1 MTGDCPYPFAWPAD
15 LTQPE
20 ALRLA
25 HRDPF
30 PVVTLP
36 SGDQAVL
43 ATRYQTIRTLLADP
57 RISKDRNRTGV
68 AKMTTRP
75 QKVFQRP
82 VDMSPPAHARMRR
95 LIAREFTAARV
106 ETMRPRIAAIA
117 EELLDRMAAT
127 GSAEPVDLN
136 TAFAFPLSIQ
146 VICELLG
153 VPAQE
158 RHHFGD
164 TSRPPWDYMRALI
177 ERKRQDPGSDL
188 ISALITVTDADD
200 GRLTPDELHF
210 WSTLLLL
217 AGYETTANQ
226 IAGAVVLLLNHP
238 GQLALLRA
246 DPTLITGAVEEL
258 LRCQVVGTSLSMLR
272 YATEDV
278 SIDDRVIPK
287 GTSIIPAL
295 ECANHDPGVFAEPDR
310 IDLTRRDGQQLTFS
324 VGRHFCPGAP
334 LARAQLQLGI
344 GALIERFPTLELAV
358 PAERL
363 GRVDDHFFQGF
374 RTVPV
379 RW

>member
-1 MTGDCPYPFAWPAD
+1 MSGCPFPFAWPAGPAQSD
-15 LTQPE
+15 
-20 ALRLA
+20 ALLQA

-30 PVVTLP
+30 RTVTLP
-36 SGDQAVL
+36 SGDAAVL
-43 ATRYQTIRTLLADP
+43 ATRYQIIRALLADP
-57 RISKDRNRTGV
+57 RISKDRNRSGV

-75 QKVFQRP
+75 QKVFQRR

-106 ETMRPRIAAIA
+106 ETLRPRIAAIV
-117 EELLDRMAAT
+117 EELLDRMAA
-127 GSAEPVDLN
+127 GGAAEPVDLN

-158 RHHFGD
+158 RHRFGD
-164 TSRPPWDYMRALI
+164 TSNPPWDYIRELI
-177 ERKRQDPGSDL
+177 ERKRRQPDSDL
-188 ISALITVTDADD
+188 ISALIAVTDAED

-226 IAGAVVLLLNHP
+226 LAGGVVLLLHHRD
-238 GQLALLRA
+238 QLALLRA
-246 DPTLITGAVEEL
+246 DPALITGAVEEL

-272 YATEDV
+272 YVTEDV
-278 SIDDRVIPK
+278 TVDDHVIAQ

-295 ECANHDPGVFAEPDR
+295 ECANHDPAVFADPGR
-310 IDLTRRDGQQLTFS
+310 IDLTRRDAPQLTFS

-334 LARAQLQLGI
+334 LARAQLQIGI
-344 GALIERFPTLELAV
+344 GALIERFPTLRLAV
-358 PAERL
+358 APERL
-363 GRVDDHFFQGF
+363 DRVDDHFFQGF

>member
-1 MTGDCPYPFAWPAD
+1 MTDSCPYPFAWPAD

-68 AKMTTRP
+68 AKMTARP

-82 VDMSPPAHARMRR
+82 IDMSPPAHARMRR

-117 EELLDRMAAT
+117 DELLDRMATT
-127 GSAEPVDLN
+127 GSGGPVDLN

-153 VPAQE
+153 VPARE
-158 RHHFGD
+158 RHYFGD
-164 TSRPPWDYMRALI
+164 TSRPPWDYMRELI

-188 ISALITVTDADD
+188 ISALIAVTDADD

-238 GQLALLRA
+238 DQLTLLRA
-246 DPTLITGAVEEL
+246 EPTLITGAVEEL

-272 YATEDV
+272 YVTEDV
-278 SIDDRVIPK
+278 TVDDRVIPK

>member
-1 MTGDCPYPFAWPAD
+1 MSGCPFPFAWPTGPA
-15 LTQPE
+15 QPD
-20 ALRLA
+20 ALLQA

-30 PVVTLP
+30 RTVTLP
-36 SGDQAVL
+36 SGDEAVL
-43 ATRYQTIRTLLADP
+43 ATRYQTIRALLADP
-57 RISKDRNRTGV
+57 RISKDRNRSGV

-75 QKVFQRP
+75 QKVFQRR

-95 LIAREFTAARV
+95 LIAREFTTARV
-106 ETMRPRIAAIA
+106 ETLRPRIAAIV
-117 EELLDRMAAT
+117 EELLDRMAA
-127 GSAEPVDLN
+127 GGAAEPVDLN

-153 VPAQE
+153 VPAQD

-164 TSRPPWDYMRALI
+164 TSNPPWDYIRELI
-177 ERKRQDPGSDL
+177 ERKRRQPDSDL
-188 ISALITVTDADD
+188 ISALVAVSDAED

-226 IAGAVVLLLNHP
+226 IAGGVVLLLHHRD
-238 GQLALLRA
+238 QLALLRA
-246 DPTLITGAVEEL
+246 DPALITGAVEEL

-272 YATEDV
+272 YVTEDV
-278 SIDDRVIPK
+278 TVDDRVIPQ

-295 ECANHDPGVFAEPDR
+295 ECANHDPAVFADPGR
-310 IDLTRRDGQQLTFS
+310 IDLTRRDAPQLTFS

-344 GALIERFPTLELAV
+344 GALIERFPTLRLAV
-358 PAERL
+358 APERL
-363 GRVDDHFFQGF
+363 DRVDDHFFQGF

>member
-1 MTGDCPYPFAWPAD
+1 MSGCPFPFAWPTGPA
-15 LTQPE
+15 QPD
-20 ALRLA
+20 ALLQA

-30 PVVTLP
+30 RTVTLP
-36 SGDQAVL
+36 SGDEAVL
-43 ATRYQTIRTLLADP
+43 ATRYQTIRALLADP
-57 RISKDRNRTGV
+57 RISKDRNRSGV

-75 QKVFQRP
+75 QKVFQRR

-106 ETMRPRIAAIA
+106 ETLRPRIAAIV
-117 EELLDRMAAT
+117 EELLDRMAA
-127 GSAEPVDLN
+127 GGAAEPVDLN

-153 VPAQE
+153 VPAQD

-164 TSRPPWDYMRALI
+164 TSNPPWDYIRELI
-177 ERKRQDPGSDL
+177 ERKRRQPDSDL
-188 ISALITVTDADD
+188 ISALIAVSDAED

-226 IAGAVVLLLNHP
+226 IAGGVVLLLHHRD
-238 GQLALLRA
+238 QLALLRA
-246 DPTLITGAVEEL
+246 DPALITGAVEEL

-272 YATEDV
+272 YVTEDV
-278 SIDDRVIPK
+278 TVDDHVIPQ

-295 ECANHDPGVFAEPDR
+295 ECANHDPAVFADPGR
-310 IDLTRRDGQQLTFS
+310 IDLTRRDAPQLTFS

-344 GALIERFPTLELAV
+344 GALIERFPTLRLAV
-358 PAERL
+358 APERL
-363 GRVDDHFFQGF
+363 DRVDDHFFQGF

>member
-1 MTGDCPYPFAWPAD
+1 MSGCPFPFAWPAGPA
-15 LTQPE
+15 QPD
-20 ALRLA
+20 ALLQA

-30 PVVTLP
+30 RTVTLP
-36 SGDQAVL
+36 SGDAAVL
-43 ATRYQTIRTLLADP
+43 ATRYQTIRALLADP
-57 RISKDRNRTGV
+57 RISKDRNRSGV

-106 ETMRPRIAAIA
+106 ETLRPRIAAIV
-117 EELLDRMAAT
+117 EELLDRMAA
-127 GSAEPVDLN
+127 GGAAEPVDLN

-164 TSRPPWDYMRALI
+164 TSNPPWDYIRELI
-177 ERKRQDPGSDL
+177 ERKRRQPDSDL
-188 ISALITVTDADD
+188 ISALIAVSDAED

-226 IAGAVVLLLNHP
+226 IAGGVVLLLHHRD
-238 GQLALLRA
+238 QLALLRA
-246 DPTLITGAVEEL
+246 DPALITGAVEEL

-272 YATEDV
+272 YVTEDV
-278 SIDDRVIPK
+278 TVDDHVIAQ

-295 ECANHDPGVFAEPDR
+295 ECANHDPAVFADPGR
-310 IDLTRRDGQQLTFS
+310 IDLTRRDAPQLTFS

-334 LARAQLQLGI
+334 LARAQLQIGI
-344 GALIERFPTLELAV
+344 GTLIERFPTLRLAV
-358 PAERL
+358 APERL
-363 GRVDDHFFQGF
+363 DRVDDHFFQGF